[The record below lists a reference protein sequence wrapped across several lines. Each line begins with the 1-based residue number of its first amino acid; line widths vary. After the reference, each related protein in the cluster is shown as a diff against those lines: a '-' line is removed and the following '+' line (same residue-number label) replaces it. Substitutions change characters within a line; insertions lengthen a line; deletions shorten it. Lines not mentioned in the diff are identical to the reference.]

1 MQISVTNLD
10 DGIVHVTLTGRMDT
24 LGADKIAIPLTAAT
38 AARKALVVVD
48 IGGIDFLASA
58 GLRQFFANARAQHQ
72 RGGTLVLAA
81 AQPDVRAV
89 LDATGVQQVMPV
101 FGTLDEALAALR
113 ERGAGAP

>member
-10 DGIVHVTLTGRMDT
+10 ADVVHVTLSGRMDT
-24 LGADKIAIPLTAAT
+24 LGADKVAIPFTAAT

-48 IGGIDFLASA
+48 LGGIDFLASA

-72 RGGTLVLAA
+72 RGGVLVLAA

-89 LDATGVQQVMPV
+89 LDSTGVAQVIPV
-101 FGTLDEALAALR
+101 FDTVDLAVASLR
-113 ERGAGAP
+113 ERAAGAS